1 MLGSII
7 LLVLA
12 VGVGFALGRIK
23 NASKLEALSTY
34 LESAEAAAIADVK
47 TLIPLSKQRSCKQL
61 QGGESNGNNP
71 SSNYSNS

>member
-1 MLGSII
+1 MLGSIS

-47 TLIPLSKQRSCKQL
+47 TLIAAVKAKIV
-61 QGGESNGNNP
+61 
-71 SSNYSNS
+71 

>member
-47 TLIPLSKQRSCKQL
+47 TLIAAVKAKIV
-61 QGGESNGNNP
+61 
-71 SSNYSNS
+71 